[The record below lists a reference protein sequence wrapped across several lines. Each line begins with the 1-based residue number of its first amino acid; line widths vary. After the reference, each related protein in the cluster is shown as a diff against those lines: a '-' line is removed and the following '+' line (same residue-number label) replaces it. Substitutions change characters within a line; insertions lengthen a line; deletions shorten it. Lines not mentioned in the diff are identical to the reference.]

1 MTSRR
6 RLRIRIEV
14 GLAIVFAL
22 LALAT
27 LINPHWIESL
37 FEFSPDRGS
46 GDAEWGITLAFGAA
60 SLLASLLAGLE
71 LRLLSSNSDG

>member
-14 GLAIVFAL
+14 GLAIAFAL

-27 LINPHWIESL
+27 LINPQWIESV
-37 FEFSPDRGS
+37 FELSPDRGS
-46 GDAEWGITLAFGAA
+46 GDSEWGITLAFGAA

-71 LRLLSSNSDG
+71 LRLLSSKSDG

>member
-14 GLAIVFAL
+14 GLAIAFAL

-27 LINPHWIESL
+27 LINPQWIESV
-37 FEFSPDRGS
+37 FELSPDRGS

-71 LRLLSSNSDG
+71 LRLLSSKSDG

>member
-14 GLAIVFAL
+14 GLAIVFAS

-27 LINPHWIESL
+27 LINPQWIESV
-37 FEFSPDRGS
+37 FEVSPDRGS
-46 GDAEWGITLAFGAA
+46 GDAEWGVTLAFGAA

-71 LRLLSSNSDG
+71 LRLLSSKSDG

>member
-6 RLRIRIEV
+6 RLRMRIEV
-14 GLAIVFAL
+14 ALAIVFAL

-27 LINPHWIESL
+27 LINPQWIESL
-37 FEFSPDRGS
+37 FELDPDRGS

-60 SLLASLLAGLE
+60 SVLASLLAGLE
-71 LRLLSSNSDG
+71 WRLLSSHRDG